1 MTTTLGINH
10 LLKRFPREL
19 SNGQRQRVAL
29 GRVLVRPADIYLL
42 DEPLSHL
49 DAKLR
54 AAMRAELK
62 QLGAM
67 SKTTTIYVTHD
78 YQEALAL
85 GDRVAVMREGSLVQ
99 IGTPKEI
106 WRRPA
111 DTFVARALGQPEI
124 NILDGVV
131 DNGRIRLADGSFD
144 VPVPAG
150 VTAAAGERVRVGL
163 RPCDIHV
170 TGDGGPAG
178 FAGTV
183 VLAERLGRNIE
194 LTVDV
199 GGEQVIVLASGRR
212 RRRRG
217 CPGVDDRRR
226 HRCSRL
232 RRRRWRHPPV
242 GCGRQ
247 DAGGSAMSVMTSRTD
262 GARSDA
268 SATGQSLTLT
278 DLVKTYASR
287 GRESVTAVKGIDL
300 EIEPGELVALLGPSG
315 CGKTTTLRMIA
326 GLETVTSGSI
336 RIGDR
341 EISQLPASKR
351 GIGVGFES
359 YALYPPMS
367 VRENLLYGLKA
378 RKVKG
383 AEQMVDSISR
393 RLEMDDMM
401 GLRPAGL
408 SSGQKQRVALARALV
423 RNPPVLLLDEPLSHL
438 DASARQRVRRE
449 LKVLQREF
457 GYTTIVVTHD
467 QVEALSLADRLAV
480 MDAGV
485 VQQFGT
491 PDEVFDDPANLF
503 VAQFVGEPQINV
515 LRGVAKTADG
525 KVTVEIGTNAGALET
540 AATGVADGTNVA
552 VGIRPQDCAMSTG
565 EGPGLRTTVAY
576 FEHLLE
582 FGLATTTVAGH
593 RGGHRRPD
601 PRPGRLR
608 ARAKGCGERTARA
621 GIPVRRGHRRAVAM
635 TKLFN
640 DPARFTEDMLAGFL
654 DANAKYV
661 VGVPGGVVRAQE
673 TPPGKVAVV
682 IGGGSGHYP
691 AFCGTVGTGFADG
704 AVVGNIFTSPS
715 AEEAASVARAAH
727 GDAGVLLTTGNYAG
741 DVMNFGL
748 AVTQLRSEG
757 IDAHYFAVTD
767 DIASAPKG
775 EEAKRRGIA
784 GDFTVFKCASAAA
797 EDGLDIQGVIRVAEA
812 SNAATR
818 TLGVA
823 FDGCTLPG
831 AEHPLFT
838 VPDKQMGVGLGIH
851 GEPGVRDEPM
861 PSAADLAVTLVDGV
875 LDDKP
880 AGDSKRIAVIL
891 NGLGRTKY
899 EELFVVWGT
908 VARAAA
914 RTRVRDRRTRGR

>member
-1 MTTTLGINH
+1 
-10 LLKRFPREL
+10 
-19 SNGQRQRVAL
+19 
-29 GRVLVRPADIYLL
+29 
-42 DEPLSHL
+42 
-49 DAKLR
+49 
-54 AAMRAELK
+54 
-62 QLGAM
+62 
-67 SKTTTIYVTHD
+67 
-78 YQEALAL
+78 
-85 GDRVAVMREGSLVQ
+85 
-99 IGTPKEI
+99 
-106 WRRPA
+106 
-111 DTFVARALGQPEI
+111 
-124 NILDGVV
+124 
-131 DNGRIRLADGSFD
+131 
-144 VPVPAG
+144 
-150 VTAAAGERVRVGL
+150 
-163 RPCDIHV
+163 
-170 TGDGGPAG
+170 
-178 FAGTV
+178 
-183 VLAERLGRNIE
+183 
-194 LTVDV
+194 
-199 GGEQVIVLASGRR
+199 
-212 RRRRG
+212 
-217 CPGVDDRRR
+217 
-226 HRCSRL
+226 
-232 RRRRWRHPPV
+232 
-242 GCGRQ
+242 
-247 DAGGSAMSVMTSRTD
+247 MSVMTSRTD

-525 KVTVEIGTNAGALET
+525 KVTVEIGTNAGALDT

-582 FGLATTTVAGH
+582 FGLATTTVAGIEE
-593 RGGHRRPD
+593 GIVVQTPAQDDYD
-601 PRPGRLR
+601 PEQKVVVSASPERVYLFDVDTGERLR
-608 ARAKGCGERTARA
+608 
-621 GIPVRRGHRRAVAM
+621 
-635 TKLFN
+635 
-640 DPARFTEDMLAGFL
+640 
-654 DANAKYV
+654 
-661 VGVPGGVVRAQE
+661 
-673 TPPGKVAVV
+673 
-682 IGGGSGHYP
+682 
-691 AFCGTVGTGFADG
+691 
-704 AVVGNIFTSPS
+704 
-715 AEEAASVARAAH
+715 
-727 GDAGVLLTTGNYAG
+727 
-741 DVMNFGL
+741 
-748 AVTQLRSEG
+748 
-757 IDAHYFAVTD
+757 
-767 DIASAPKG
+767 
-775 EEAKRRGIA
+775 
-784 GDFTVFKCASAAA
+784 
-797 EDGLDIQGVIRVAEA
+797 
-812 SNAATR
+812 
-818 TLGVA
+818 
-823 FDGCTLPG
+823 
-831 AEHPLFT
+831 
-838 VPDKQMGVGLGIH
+838 
-851 GEPGVRDEPM
+851 
-861 PSAADLAVTLVDGV
+861 
-875 LDDKP
+875 
-880 AGDSKRIAVIL
+880 
-891 NGLGRTKY
+891 
-899 EELFVVWGT
+899 
-908 VARAAA
+908 
-914 RTRVRDRRTRGR
+914 